1 MTLQE
6 MIRRSKKSKSIDLPS
21 VSLTISTPNSW
32 LKTCQQ
38 AGGVIFFFFF
48 VVIFDKDSKFGLP
61 TEAVLGLIKL
71 KKRVELRKEK
81 GPSWKPRNHELK
93 VWKD

>member
-1 MTLQE
+1 M
-6 MIRRSKKSKSIDLPS
+6 
-21 VSLTISTPNSW
+21 
-32 LKTCQQ
+32 
-38 AGGVIFFFFF
+38 
-48 VVIFDKDSKFGLP
+48 VIFDKDSKFGLP

-81 GPSWKPRNHELK
+81 GPGWKPRNHELK